1 MGQMTL
7 SKLQKEQ
14 YKEIVKLF
22 DDKTIITLDD
32 TDYIRMRE
40 TLGILEALGYIRE
53 IEVYNTNMFR
63 KIGSFSDFDEWH
75 KDREREERKLSS
87 RDWKIGIFGA
97 VIGLIPFFATT
108 VIPWI
113 ISLFGK

>member
-1 MGQMTL
+1 MEKKTL
-7 SKLQKEQ
+7 TKLQKEQ

-22 DDKTIITLDD
+22 DDKITIMLDD

-40 TLGILEALGYIRE
+40 TLRILEELGYILK
-53 IEVYNTNMFR
+53 IEVDNTNMFR
-63 KIGSFSDFDEWH
+63 KIGSLSDFDEWH
-75 KDREREERKLSS
+75 KDKEREERKLSS
-87 RDWKIGIFGA
+87 REWKIGIVGA